1 MNTKMPATNGRRT
14 TMNRHLLLFALLGV
28 AALAH
33 AERVYKWTDAQ
44 GITHYSDAPPP
55 QDTQNVQTVRVSGGD
70 RPHADQAADAAAAAP
85 DASKPAAPAAAQP
98 APEVTNDPAEY
109 RAKNCAAARSNLEI
123 LQSKFPVSMPNKD
136 GKQEAVADD
145 KSRQAAIADARAQI
159 AEFCK

>member
-1 MNTKMPATNGRRT
+1 
-14 TMNRHLLLFALLGV
+14 MNRHLLLCALLGA

-33 AERVYKWTDAQ
+33 AEQVYKWTDAQ

-70 RPHADQAADAAAAAP
+70 RPHAVQPTDTAAAAP
-85 DASKPAAPAAAQP
+85 DPAKPAAGPQP
-98 APEVTNDPAEY
+98 GSNVADTAEN
-109 RAKNCAAARSNLEI
+109 RAKNCATARNNLEM

-145 KSRQAAIADARAQI
+145 KARQAAIADARAQI
-159 AEFCK
+159 AQFCQ